1 MDKIPGKKYIEKAEQ
16 TGNEV
21 TVPPTG
27 KRLGLV
33 EFVKRTVKEIGEDHL
48 AAFAGNLTYKGL
60 FALFPFFVFML
71 SLLGLFGAPDLL
83 DNLLEQAR
91 AVLPEEAFSLL
102 EDQLVGI
109 AESRAQSAFTIGAVV
124 SLLLALW
131 GVSGAFRS
139 MMEAMNVMYEVEEA
153 RPFWKVYG
161 MSIFLSLG
169 IAALLLAALALVV
182 FGPEIGGAIADVVGL
197 GYVFE
202 VVWNIAKWPV
212 LIGVVLFA
220 FALVYY
226 FAPDVEQR
234 FRYVSPGSIM
244 AVVMWLLFSLLFRL
258 YVETFGSF
266 GETFGSFAGIIV
278 LMLYIYYTS
287 FIILV
292 GAEMNQV
299 IEEHVPEGKNEG
311 EKTLNTEQQSSQP
324 ERDSASGT
332 TRSG

>member
-1 MDKIPGKKYIEKAEQ
+1 VDKIPGKKIVEKAEQ

-21 TVPPTG
+21 PIPMTRR
-27 KRLGLV
+27 RLGLV
-33 EFVKRTVKEIGEDHL
+33 EFFKRTAKEINEDHL

-60 FALFPFFVFML
+60 FALFPFAVFLL

-83 DNLLEQAR
+83 NSLLEQAR
-91 AVLPEEAFSLL
+91 IVLPNDVVRLL
-102 EDQLVGI
+102 EDQLLSI
-109 AESRAQSAFTIGAVV
+109 AGTRAEGAFTAGAIV

-139 MMEAMNVMYEVEEA
+139 VMEAMNVMYEIEED

-169 IAALLLAALALVV
+169 VAALLITALMLVV
-182 FGPEIGGAIADVVGL
+182 FGPRIGGTIADVVGL

-202 VVWNIAKWPV
+202 LVWNIVKWPV
-212 LIGVVLFA
+212 LIGIVLFA

-226 FAPDVEQR
+226 FAPAAEQR

-244 AVVMWLLFSLLFRL
+244 AVTMWLLFSLLFRL
-258 YVETFGSF
+258 YVENFGSYSA
-266 GETFGSFAGIIV
+266 TFGSFAGIII
-278 LMLYIYYTS
+278 LMLYIYYSS
-287 FIILV
+287 FIMLV

-299 IEEHVPEGKNEG
+299 IEEHAPEGKNEG
-311 EKTLNTEQQSSQP
+311 EKTLNTEQQS
-324 ERDSASGT
+324 T
-332 TRSG
+332 